1 MALSRSSRTDSLT
14 GKAQAHFSFAA
25 FKAEARSDVLQAPPG
40 AFGCLSERRGEAVR
54 LQRREN
60 PAFPCTNKQTA
71 SAARAPASVGKGSGS
86 LRSAGRGSAG
96 SALTGRPRPRS
107 PRPRRAARSCGQCG
121 HRSAAPRLT
130 CAAIT
135 RCRSAIRLHFLHW
148 QSRHMQ
154 NRLCP
159 FSGEE

>member
-1 MALSRSSRTDSLT
+1 MFYKHCRVRSAATRSAEVKQPD
-14 GKAQAHFSFAA
+14 FSVEDTA
-25 FKAEARSDVLQAPPG
+25 
-40 AFGCLSERRGEAVR
+40 C
-54 LQRREN
+54 
-60 PAFPCTNKQTA
+60 KQT
-71 SAARAPASVGKGSGS
+71 SNGARAPASVGKGSGW
-86 LRSAGRGSAG
+86 LHPAGPGSAG

-107 PRPRRAARSCGQCG
+107 PRPRRAARSCGRCG

-130 CAAIT
+130 WAAIT